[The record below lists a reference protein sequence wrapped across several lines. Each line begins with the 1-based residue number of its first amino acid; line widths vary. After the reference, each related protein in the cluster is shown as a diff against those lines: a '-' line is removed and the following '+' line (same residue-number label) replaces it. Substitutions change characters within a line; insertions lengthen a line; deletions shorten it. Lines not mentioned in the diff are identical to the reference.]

1 MNMES
6 QMSQFNPLVSV
17 ILPVYNAEDYIS
29 DAIQSVLNQTYTD
42 WELIVVDDGSTDQ
55 TKKVINPFLEDDRI
69 RYFYQEN
76 GGQGSARNKG
86 IERAKGIYLAL
97 LDADDVWK
105 DDKLQSQLNIIL
117 REDASLVFSKLCC
130 IGSNGKHLNK
140 NKGSGSG
147 SYQGFSAL
155 FLLAGGYISVLNSS
169 VLVKKESVEGV
180 GRFDESEEARNIEDY
195 HLWFRMLLAGYKFF
209 GRDEVFGAYRIHE
222 NQTTYNDSGQSRKII
237 AYLDELGIKHPR
249 NEAFF
254 KFLILQR
261 LSTYYKRHN
270 NKQKAKAIC
279 LRIFYSNNCVNS
291 YWAEKYLIDMFGLNA
306 YLRFRRL
313 LIRRF
318 RRFKTFV
325 ERTKA

>member
-105 DDKLQSQLNIIL
+105 VDKLQSQLNIIL
-117 REDASLVFSKLCC
+117 R
-130 IGSNGKHLNK
+130 
-140 NKGSGSG
+140 
-147 SYQGFSAL
+147 
-155 FLLAGGYISVLNSS
+155 
-169 VLVKKESVEGV
+169 
-180 GRFDESEEARNIEDY
+180 
-195 HLWFRMLLAGYKFF
+195 
-209 GRDEVFGAYRIHE
+209 
-222 NQTTYNDSGQSRKII
+222 
-237 AYLDELGIKHPR
+237 
-249 NEAFF
+249 
-254 KFLILQR
+254 
-261 LSTYYKRHN
+261 
-270 NKQKAKAIC
+270 
-279 LRIFYSNNCVNS
+279 
-291 YWAEKYLIDMFGLNA
+291 
-306 YLRFRRL
+306 
-313 LIRRF
+313 
-318 RRFKTFV
+318 
-325 ERTKA
+325 

>member
-1 MNMES
+1 
-6 QMSQFNPLVSV
+6 
-17 ILPVYNAEDYIS
+17 
-29 DAIQSVLNQTYTD
+29 
-42 WELIVVDDGSTDQ
+42 
-55 TKKVINPFLEDDRI
+55 EDDRI

-155 FLLAGGYISVLNSS
+155 FLLAGGYISVPNSS

-195 HLWFRMLLAGYKFF
+195 HLWFRMLLAGCTFF
-209 GRDEVFGAYRIHE
+209 GTNDVLGAYRIHK
-222 NQTTYNDSGQSRKII
+222 NQVTYNDSGQSPKII
-237 AYLDELGIKHPR
+237 AYLE
-249 NEAFF
+249 
-254 KFLILQR
+254 R
-261 LSTYYKRHN
+261 LSME
-270 NKQKAKAIC
+270 
-279 LRIFYSNNCVNS
+279 LP
-291 YWAEKYLIDMFGLNA
+291 
-306 YLRFRRL
+306 
-313 LIRRF
+313 
-318 RRFKTFV
+318 
-325 ERTKA
+325 ERK